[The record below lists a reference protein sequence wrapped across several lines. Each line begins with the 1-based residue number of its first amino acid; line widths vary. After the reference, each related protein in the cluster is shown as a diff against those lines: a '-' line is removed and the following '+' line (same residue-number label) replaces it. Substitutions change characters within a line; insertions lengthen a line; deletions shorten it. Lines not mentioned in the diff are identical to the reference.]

1 MTIHT
6 DPNAAHAV
14 YAPSSAHRWTVCT
27 ASAEA
32 ISRLPEQEEGEEAA
46 KGTAAHEEIERVLG
60 PLCASHMEKSGPVP
74 YPESNDV
81 DPEHP
86 SAYGVALVVDYVR
99 QLVRSSLGSTLWIE
113 QRVALTDQIWGRC
126 DVAHWDDAP
135 GILTIVDYKDGYVG
149 VDAEE
154 NEQLR
159 IYAAGTM
166 FTRKLPV
173 KWIRYVIVQPNDF
186 RPVPRVKQW
195 HEPVESLYAW
205 AGKIASIPGGPKSFV
220 AGEQCTYCPLFGMCE
235 ASRDVLSNIGALVA
249 GLMRAEDVRPEQRA
263 LFLTAVKPITD
274 AFKNADKAWTKAALS
289 GDIPPGMGLFTGKKD
304 RVWKNI
310 AAAREA
316 VIAKGGIEALELPS
330 PAQAEKLGV
339 DVSTLAETPPGG
351 PVLAFANDKRKPWK
365 PKTAAEMF
373 ANVPGVTR

>member
-6 DPNAAHAV
+6 DPNASHAV
-14 YAPSSAHRWTVCT
+14 YSPSSAHRWTVCT

-32 ISRLPEQEEGEEAA
+32 ISRLPEQEEGEEA
-46 KGTAAHEEIERVLG
+46 KEGTEAHEELERVLG
-60 PLCASHMEKSGPVP
+60 GGEI
-74 YPESNDV
+74 
-81 DPEHP
+81 DPEHE
-86 SAYGVALVVDYVR
+86 SAFAVALAVSYVK
-99 QLVRSSLGSTLWIE
+99 QLPPGQMWIE

-126 DVAHWDDAP
+126 DVAHWDDTT
-135 GILTIVDYKDGYVG
+135 GVLTIVDLKNGYVG

-173 KWIRYVIVQPNDF
+173 KWIRYAIVQPNDF

-195 HEPVESLYAW
+195 YEPVDSLYEW
-205 AGKIASIPGGPKSFV
+205 ASRIAAIPRGPKSFV

-263 LFLTAVKPITD
+263 LLMTAAKPVTD
-274 AFKNADKAWTKAALS
+274 AFKNAEKKWTKAALA
-289 GDIPPGMGLFTGKKD
+289 GTIPPGMGLFTGVKH
-304 RVWKNI
+304 RVWKDV
-310 AAAREA
+310 AKARA
-316 VIAKGGIEALELPS
+316 LIIEKFGVDKLDPPS
-330 PAQAEKLGV
+330 PAQAEELGL
-339 DVSTLAETPPGG
+339 DVSTLAETPDGG
-351 PVLAFANDKRKPWK
+351 PVLAFANDKRKPWA
-365 PKTAAEMF
+365 PKTAQEMF
-373 ANVPGVTR
+373 ASVPGVMK